1 MKIINTKITV
11 TYTCPMLVK
20 DEDEMLEVFD
30 QNRKEI
36 MGGFEIDTA
45 SELDADAISWN
56 DDCQVFTK
64 DGIYLDMDDAK
75 KVVARS

>member
-1 MKIINTKITV
+1 MKIINAKITV
-11 TYTCPMLVK
+11 TYACPMLVK
-20 DEDEMLEVFD
+20 DEDEMLEIFE

-45 SELDADAISWN
+45 SELDADAISWHE
-56 DDCQVFTK
+56 DCQVFTK

-75 KVVARS
+75 KIVASS

>member
-1 MKIINTKITV
+1 MKIINAKITV

-20 DEDEMLEVFD
+20 DEEEMIEVFE

-45 SELDADAISWN
+45 SELDAEAINWC
-56 DDCQVFTK
+56 DDCQVFNK
-64 DGIYLDMDDAK
+64 EGDYLDMEGANWMLT
-75 KVVARS
+75 RS